1 MATVTNGST
10 NAVNKNVIIPQV
22 YASLVDE
29 KIAGKVVISQAAE
42 VLGDLMGQPGETLN
56 MPAWIYPGD
65 ATDIAPGTAM
75 SSDKL
80 KQSNRQATIKMVAPK
95 GIAVNDYDDAVA
107 FGRALE
113 KAADFQATGIAR
125 KIDTDLI
132 DAAYGT
138 PLKYQLATD
147 GKVTFDEMNGVLGI
161 YGDDCNST
169 DFKFIAVHSAFVP
182 SFLGMD
188 GFVSAEVTHTREG
201 NGIILNNILGYFR
214 GIPVVITD
222 RLVKTTGSGSTASTE
237 KFMLAIKKGSLGLIP
252 KETVHVELARD
263 ASTRTTTIYSSQYYA
278 VGLIDDSGIVL
289 AKKTLPTA

>member
-1 MATVTNGST
+1 MANVTNSST
-10 NAVNKNVIIPQV
+10 NAVNKNVIIPEV
-22 YASLVDE
+22 FASLVDE
-29 KIAGKVVISQAAE
+29 KILGKVVISQAAE

-65 ATDIAPGTAM
+65 ASDIAVGTAIP
-75 SSDKL
+75 SEKL

-95 GIAVNDYDDAVA
+95 GISVNDYDDAVA

-132 DAAYGT
+132 TAAYGT
-138 PLKYQLATD
+138 PLKYTLATD
-147 GKVTFDEMNGVLGI
+147 GAITFDEANGILSL
-161 YGDDCNST
+161 YGDEANAE
-169 DFKFIAVHSAFVP
+169 DFSFLAIHSAYIP
-182 SFLGMD
+182 SFLKMD
-188 GFVSAEVTHTREG
+188 GFVSAEKTFTKDN
-201 NGIILNNILGYFR
+201 NGIMTNNLLGYFR
-214 GIPVVITD
+214 GIKVVVSD
-222 RLVKTTGSGSTASTE
+222 RLYDSTGKE

-263 ASTRTTTIYSSQYYA
+263 ASTRTSTIYTSQYYA

>member
-65 ATDIAPGTAM
+65 ATDIPVGTAIP
-75 SSDKL
+75 SDKL

-138 PLKYQLATD
+138 PLKYQLAND
-147 GKVTFDEMNGVLGI
+147 GKITFDEANGILSL
-161 YGDDCNST
+161 YGDDANAS
-169 DFKFIAVHSAFVP
+169 DFSFVAVHSAFVP

-188 GFVSAEVTHTREG
+188 GFVSAEKTFTKEG

-222 RLVKTTGSGSTASTE
+222 RLIKTTGSGSTASTE
-237 KFMLAIKKGSLGLIP
+237 KFILAIKKGSLGLIP